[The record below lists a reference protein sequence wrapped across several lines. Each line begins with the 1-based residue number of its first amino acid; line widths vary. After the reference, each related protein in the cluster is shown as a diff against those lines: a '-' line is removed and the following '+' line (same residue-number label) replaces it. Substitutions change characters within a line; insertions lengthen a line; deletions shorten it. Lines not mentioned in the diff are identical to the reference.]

1 MASDT
6 SSRSAIATLL
16 AAAPLAAL
24 ERRYREPWRHYHA
37 WEHPQAMLAHLDRAI
52 GDAVPVV
59 DPVACAGFIL
69 WHDAIYDPQAPHG
82 RNEELSAALCAAE
95 MAELAGPLA
104 TARAG
109 AAILATIRHLPPDM
123 VDCPDGALL
132 LDIDLSILGQPAVVF
147 DAYDRQIRAEY
158 AHVEAGVYASAR
170 AGILR
175 NFLARD
181 RLFLTNWG
189 FDQWEQRARDNLS
202 GVIARLERQVAAA

>member
-1 MASDT
+1 MAKSNSGHHPLID
-6 SSRSAIATLL
+6 LL
-16 AAAPLAAL
+16 LSNAPLSAL
-24 ERRYREPWRHYHA
+24 EHRYREPWRHYHA

-59 DPVACAGFIL
+59 DPTACAGFIL

-82 RNEELSAALCAAE
+82 RNEELSALLCATE
-95 MAELAGPLA
+95 MGAITGSLA
-104 TARAG
+104 TARAC
-109 AAILATIRHLPPDM
+109 AAILATIRHMPPDP

-132 LDIDLSILGQPAVVF
+132 LDVDLSILGQPAAVF

-158 AHVEAGVYASAR
+158 AHVEAGIYATAR

-181 RLFLTNWG
+181 RLFLTDWG
-189 FDQWEQRARDNLS
+189 FDQWEQAARDNLRR
-202 GVIARLERQVAAA
+202 AVAALEWVGA